1 MQNNRNP
8 YPCLECDLDKLSEN
22 LAALVERCH
31 DSNIEIAGVVK
42 GFTSHPE
49 IVRVYEKSDVHFIA
63 SSRIDQL
70 RTLREAGICKK
81 PLMLIR
87 IPMLSEIPDV
97 VALSDISLQS
107 DITVLRATNEE
118 AKKQG
123 KIHDVILMMD
133 LGDLREGFW
142 LAEEAVNAAVE
153 IEHELKNLHL
163 AGVGVN
169 LSCYGSVK
177 PVRRNM
183 QALVSLSADIEKAI
197 GRSLEWVSGGA
208 STSVYMAL
216 GGMMPYRVNMLRIGE
231 FALFGGIYG
240 CYPDF
245 THKDVFTLKAEVIEC
260 RDKPSHPIGELAV
273 DAFGRTRTYE
283 DRGIRRRA
291 LLAVGRVDYGDTA
304 DIIPRMKGVEV
315 LGASSDHT
323 ILDIEDVK
331 DQIKVGD
338 ILEFDVTYGSLV
350 YLSNTKSVRV
360 TYKSKN
366 Q

>member
-1 MQNNRNP
+1 MRNNRNP
-8 YPCLECDLDKLSEN
+8 YPCLECDLDKLAEN
-22 LAALVERCH
+22 LAALTERCH

-42 GFTSHPE
+42 AFTAHPE
-49 IVRVYEKSDVHFIA
+49 IVRVYEESDVKFIA
-63 SSRIDQL
+63 TSRIDQL
-70 RTLREAGICKK
+70 RAMREAGINKK

-87 IPMLSEIPDV
+87 IPMLTELADV

-107 DITVLRATNEE
+107 DIDVLRATNEE

-123 KIHDVILMMD
+123 KVHDVIMMMD

-153 IEHELKNLHL
+153 IETKLKNLHL
-163 AGVGVN
+163 VGVGVN

-197 GRSLEWVSGGA
+197 GRPLDWVSGGA
-208 STSVYMAL
+208 STSMYMAL
-216 GGMMPYRVNMLRIGE
+216 GGMMPYRINLLRVGE
-231 FALFGGIYG
+231 FALLGGIYG

-273 DAFGRTRTYE
+273 DAFGRTRTYV

-323 ILDIEDVK
+323 ILDVEDVK

-338 ILEFDVTYGSLV
+338 VLEFDVTYGSLV
-350 YLSNTKSVRV
+350 YLSNTESVRME
-360 TYKSKN
+360 YKSGK